1 MEVKFHFGVQ
11 WDKNDLQKVDDR
23 LLFYALGNSEDQIE
37 PSRCP
42 PHFFDFSPLS
52 SWMVDTNFA

>member
-52 SWMVDTNFA
+52 FLDG